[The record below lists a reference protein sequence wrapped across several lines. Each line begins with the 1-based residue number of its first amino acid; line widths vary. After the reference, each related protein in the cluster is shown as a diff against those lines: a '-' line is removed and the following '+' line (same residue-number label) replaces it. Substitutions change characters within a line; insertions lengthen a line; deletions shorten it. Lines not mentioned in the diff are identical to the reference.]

1 MSDSAYIDPRT
12 EEGEEIG
19 VAMPGRASS
28 KSAKTKGGATA
39 SQAETATS
47 GGQGVAMPGRA
58 SSKSAKIKGGA
69 TASQAETATSG
80 GQGVAMPGRASSEKA
95 KTKGVAMPG
104 ATSE

>member
-12 EEGEEIG
+12 EEIG

-58 SSKSAKIKGGA
+58 SS
-69 TASQAETATSG
+69 
-80 GQGVAMPGRASSEKA
+80 EKA